1 MASLLESGG
10 EGEIRTHVPGLT
22 DHPISSRRRYDHFG
36 TSPEP
41 GILPDMTR
49 TGTVRRV
56 LRTLLPL
63 VVLLALAGCGRGGLL
78 EEIRDRGEL
87 RVATLNGP
95 TTYYIGPEGPEG
107 AEYVLAERFAAELGV
122 KLTLV
127 VESDRQGLRNALRDK
142 RADLAAAQLSWSP
155 RWRQIALPSEA
166 YSESPLFW
174 IHAKGN
180 PRPKSIEE
188 ISKRRVIDMDES
200 AELNWLEQ
208 QPSIGRKRIRYTVIP
223 RNVGRDPLEIIGS
236 GRADVTLMDG
246 REFATARALHPS
258 LEVAFA
264 LPERRELYWMVRR
277 DGRDLLDAA
286 NAFLV
291 RERTKIPP
299 PTLEIEALSR
309 PLVLPRANSEQLLID
324 MEARLPELREFFEE
338 AAELSGLDWRLV
350 AAVGYQESMWDAD
363 AVSSFGAQG
372 LMMLMPRTAQSLG
385 VSNPFDERESIMA
398 GARYLAQLY
407 STIPSR
413 IRDPDRLWMA
423 IAAYNMGYGHLE
435 DARVLTARQ
444 GGDPDAWIDVRERL
458 TLLSEEFWYL
468 QAKNGYARGFE
479 TKQMVDHVQQ
489 YLALM
494 RKSFPDDAEP
504 MTSVGLERTR

>member
-1 MASLLESGG
+1 
-10 EGEIRTHVPGLT
+10 
-22 DHPISSRRRYDHFG
+22 
-36 TSPEP
+36 
-41 GILPDMTR
+41 MTR

-63 VVLLALAGCGRGGLL
+63 VVLLALAGCGRGGAL
-78 EEIRDRGEL
+78 EEIRERGEL

-107 AEYVLAERFAAELGV
+107 PEYALAERFAAELGV

-127 VESDRQGLRNALRDK
+127 VEADRQGLRNALKDT
-142 RADLAAAQLSWSP
+142 RADLAAAQLSSDP
-155 RWRQIALPSEA
+155 RWRQVALPSEP

-180 PRPKSIEE
+180 TRPTTVEE
-188 ISKRRVIDMDES
+188 IAKMRVVVMDES

-208 QPSIGRKRIRYTVIP
+208 QPSIGRKRILYTVVP
-223 RNVGRDPLEIIGS
+223 RKVGRDTLELVAS
-236 GRADVTLMDG
+236 GRGDVTLMDG
-246 REFATARALHPS
+246 REFAAARPVHPAL
-258 LEVAFA
+258 EIAFA
-264 LPERRELYWMVRR
+264 LPERRELRWMIRR
-277 DGRDLLDAA
+277 DGRDLLQAV

-291 RERTKIPP
+291 RERPKIPP
-299 PTLEIEALSR
+299 PTMEIGALSR

-324 MEARLPELREFFEE
+324 IEARLPELREFFDE
-338 AAELSGLDWRLV
+338 AAEISGLDWQLI
-350 AAVGYQESMWDAD
+350 AAVAYQESMWDAD
-363 AVSSFGAQG
+363 AVSPFGAQG
-372 LMMLMPRTAQSLG
+372 LMMLMPRTARSLG
-385 VSNPFDERESIMA
+385 VTNPFDERENILA

-407 STIPSR
+407 ATIPSR

-423 IAAYNMGYGHLE
+423 IASYNMGYGHLE

-479 TKQMVDHVQQ
+479 TKQMVDHIQQ

-494 RKSFPDDAEP
+494 RKNFPDDAEP
-504 MTSVGLERTR
+504 MTSVALERTR

>member
-1 MASLLESGG
+1 
-10 EGEIRTHVPGLT
+10 
-22 DHPISSRRRYDHFG
+22 
-36 TSPEP
+36 
-41 GILPDMTR
+41 
-49 TGTVRRV
+49 V
-56 LRTLLPL
+56 LWTLLPL
-63 VVLLALAGCGRGGLL
+63 VVLLALAGCGRGDLL
-78 EEIRDRGEL
+78 NEIRERGEL

-95 TTYYIGPEGPEG
+95 TTYYLGPEGPEG
-107 AEYVLAERFAAELGV
+107 PEYVLAERFAAELGV

-127 VESDRQGLRNALRDK
+127 VEPDREGLRNALKDK

-155 RWRQIALPSEA
+155 RWRQVALPSEP

-174 IHAKGN
+174 IHTKGK
-180 PRPKSIEE
+180 PRPKSVEE
-188 ISKRRVIDMDES
+188 ISKMRVVVTDES

-208 QPSIGRKRIRYTVIP
+208 QPSIGRKRIRYTVVP
-223 RNVGRDPLEIIGS
+223 RNVGRDTLELIAS
-236 GRADVTLMDG
+236 GRGDITLMDG
-246 REFATARALHPS
+246 REFAAARALHPS

-277 DGRDLLDAA
+277 DGRDLLART
-286 NAFLV
+286 NAFLE
-291 RERTKIPP
+291 RERKTIPP
-299 PTLEIEALSR
+299 PTLEIEALTR

-324 MEARLPELREFFEE
+324 MEARLPEIREFFEE
-338 AAELSGLDWRLV
+338 AAELSGLDWRLI

-363 AVSSFGAQG
+363 AVSPFGAQG
-372 LMMLMPRTAQSLG
+372 LMMLMPRTARSLG
-385 VSNPFDERESIMA
+385 VSNPFDERESILA

-407 STIPSR
+407 ATIPSR

-423 IAAYNMGYGHLE
+423 IASYNMGYGHLE

-444 GGDPDAWIDVRERL
+444 GGDPDVWIDVRERL

-479 TKQMVDHVQQ
+479 TKQMVDHIQQ

-494 RKSFPDDAEP
+494 RKNFPDDAAP
-504 MTSVGLERTR
+504 MTSAGLERTR

>member
-1 MASLLESGG
+1 
-10 EGEIRTHVPGLT
+10 VPGLT

-36 TSPEP
+36 TSPGP

-49 TGTVRRV
+49 TGTVQRV

-63 VVLLALAGCGRGGLL
+63 VILLAIAGCSRSGLM
-78 EEIRDRGEL
+78 EEIRERGEL

-107 AEYVLAERFAAELGV
+107 PEHELAQRFAEELGV

-127 VESDRQGLRNALRDK
+127 VEPDRQGLRNALRDK

-155 RWRQIALPSEA
+155 RWRQVALPSA
-166 YSESPLFW
+166 VYSESPLFW
-174 IHAKGN
+174 IQAKDST
-180 PRPKSIEE
+180 PLKTLEE
-188 ISKRRVIDMDES
+188 VSKRRVIVMEES

-208 QPSIGRKRIRYTVIP
+208 QPSIGRKRIRYTVVP
-223 RNVGRDPLEIIGS
+223 RNVGRDTLELVAS
-236 GRADVTLMDG
+236 GRGDVTLMDG
-246 REFATARALHPS
+246 REFAAARALHPS
-258 LEVAFA
+258 LEIAFA

-277 DGRDLLDAA
+277 DGRDLLTEVDAFFA
-286 NAFLV
+286 
-291 RERTKIPP
+291 RERPKITP
-299 PTLEIEALSR
+299 PTLEIEELSR
-309 PLVLPRANSEQLLID
+309 PRVLPRANSEQLRID
-324 MEARLPELREFFEE
+324 LEARLPELREFFDE
-338 AAELSGLDWRLV
+338 AAELSGLDWRLI

-363 AVSSFGAQG
+363 AVSRFGAQG
-372 LMMLMPRTAQSLG
+372 IMMLMPRTARSLG
-385 VSNPFDERESIMA
+385 VSNPFDERENILA

-407 STIPSR
+407 ATIPSR

-423 IAAYNMGYGHLE
+423 IASYNMGYGHLE

-494 RKSFPDDAEP
+494 RESFPDDDAS
-504 MTSVGLERTR
+504 MTSVVLERTR

>member
-1 MASLLESGG
+1 
-10 EGEIRTHVPGLT
+10 
-22 DHPISSRRRYDHFG
+22 
-36 TSPEP
+36 
-41 GILPDMTR
+41 
-49 TGTVRRV
+49 
-56 LRTLLPL
+56 
-63 VVLLALAGCGRGGLL
+63 VVLLALAGCGRSDLL
-78 EEIRDRGEL
+78 NEIRERGEL

-95 TTYYIGPEGPEG
+95 TTYYLGPEGPEG
-107 AEYVLAERFAAELGV
+107 PEYQLAERFAAELGV

-155 RWRQIALPSEA
+155 RWRPVALPSEP

-174 IHAKGN
+174 IHAKDQ

-188 ISKRRVIDMDES
+188 ISKRRVIVMDES

-208 QPSIGRKRIRYTVIP
+208 QPSIGRKRIRYTVVP
-223 RNVGRDPLEIIGS
+223 RNVGRDTLELIAS
-236 GRADVTLMDG
+236 GRGDITLMDG
-246 REFATARALHPS
+246 REFAAARALHPS

-277 DGRDLLDAA
+277 DGRDLLTRV
-286 NAFLV
+286 NEFLE
-291 RERTKIPP
+291 RERKTIPP
-299 PTLEIEALSR
+299 PTLEIEALTR

-324 MEARLPELREFFEE
+324 MEARLPEIREFFEE
-338 AAELSGLDWRLV
+338 AAELSGLDWRLI

-363 AVSSFGAQG
+363 AVSPFGAQG
-372 LMMLMPRTAQSLG
+372 LMMLMPRTARSLG
-385 VSNPFDERESIMA
+385 VNNPFDERESILA

-407 STIPSR
+407 ATIPSR
-413 IRDPDRLWMA
+413 VRDPDRLWMA
-423 IAAYNMGYGHLE
+423 IASYNMGYGHLE

-479 TKQMVDHVQQ
+479 TKQMVDHIQQ

-494 RKSFPDDAEP
+494 RQSFPDDAAP
-504 MTSVGLERTR
+504 MTSAGLEKTR

>member
-1 MASLLESGG
+1 
-10 EGEIRTHVPGLT
+10 
-22 DHPISSRRRYDHFG
+22 
-36 TSPEP
+36 
-41 GILPDMTR
+41 MTR

-63 VVLLALAGCGRGGLL
+63 VVLLALAGCGRGGAL
-78 EEIRDRGEL
+78 EEIRERGEL

-107 AEYVLAERFAAELGV
+107 PEYALAERFAAELGV

-127 VESDRQGLRNALRDK
+127 VEADRQGLRNALKDT
-142 RADLAAAQLSWSP
+142 RADLAAAQLSSGP
-155 RWRQIALPSEA
+155 RWRQVALPSEP

-180 PRPKSIEE
+180 TRPTTVEE
-188 ISKRRVIDMDES
+188 IAKMRVVVMDES

-208 QPSIGRKRIRYTVIP
+208 QPSIGRKRILYTVVP
-223 RNVGRDPLEIIGS
+223 RKVGRDTLELVAS
-236 GRADVTLMDG
+236 GRGDVTLMDG
-246 REFATARALHPS
+246 REFAAARPLHPA
-258 LEVAFA
+258 LEIAFA
-264 LPERRELYWMVRR
+264 LPERRELRWMIRR
-277 DGRDLLDAA
+277 DGRDLLQAV

-291 RERTKIPP
+291 RERPKIPP
-299 PTLEIEALSR
+299 PTMEIGALSR

-324 MEARLPELREFFEE
+324 IEARLPELREFFDE
-338 AAELSGLDWRLV
+338 AAEISGLDWQLI
-350 AAVGYQESMWDAD
+350 AAVAYQESMWDAD
-363 AVSSFGAQG
+363 AVSPFGAQG
-372 LMMLMPRTAQSLG
+372 LMMLMPRTARSLG
-385 VSNPFDERESIMA
+385 VTNPFDERENILA

-407 STIPSR
+407 ATIPSR

-423 IAAYNMGYGHLE
+423 IASYNMGYGHLE

-458 TLLSEEFWYL
+458 ALLSEEFWYL

-479 TKQMVDHVQQ
+479 TKQMVDHIQQ

-494 RKSFPDDAEP
+494 RKNFPDDAEP
-504 MTSVGLERTR
+504 MTSVALERTR

>member
-1 MASLLESGG
+1 M
-10 EGEIRTHVPGLT
+10 
-22 DHPISSRRRYDHFG
+22 
-36 TSPEP
+36 
-41 GILPDMTR
+41 
-49 TGTVRRV
+49 
-56 LRTLLPL
+56 
-63 VVLLALAGCGRGGLL
+63 VLLALGACGRGGDVLG
-78 EEIRDRGEL
+78 EIRERGEL

-107 AEYVLAERFAAELGV
+107 PEYVLAERFAAELGV

-127 VESDRQGLRNALRDK
+127 VESDRQGLRNALKDK

-155 RWRQIALPSEA
+155 RWRQVALPSET

-174 IHAKGN
+174 IRAKSST
-180 PRPKSIEE
+180 RPKSIEE
-188 ISKRRVIDMDES
+188 ISKMNVIVMDES

-223 RNVGRDPLEIIGS
+223 RNVGREPLELVAS
-236 GRADVTLMDG
+236 GRGEITLMDG
-246 REFATARALHPS
+246 REFAAARALHPS
-258 LEVAFA
+258 VEIAFA
-264 LPERRELYWMVRR
+264 LPERRQLYWMVRR
-277 DGRDLLDAA
+277 DGRDLLEAA

-291 RERTKIPP
+291 RERPKMPP
-299 PTLEIEALSR
+299 PTMEIEALSR
-309 PLVLPRANSEQLLID
+309 PLILPRANSEQLLID
-324 MEARLPELREFFEE
+324 LEARLPELREFFEE
-338 AAELSGLDWRLV
+338 AAELSGLDWRLI

-363 AVSSFGAQG
+363 AVSPFGAQG
-372 LMMLMPRTAQSLG
+372 LMMLMPRTARALG
-385 VSNPFDERESIMA
+385 VANPFDERESILA

-407 STIPSR
+407 ATIPSR
-413 IRDPDRLWMA
+413 IREPDRLWMA
-423 IAAYNMGYGHLE
+423 IASYNMGYGHLE

-468 QAKNGYARGFE
+468 QAKNGYARGIE

-494 RKSFPDDAEP
+494 RKNFPDDDSP
-504 MTSVGLERTR
+504 MTSAGLERMR